1 MSRTSLGRAIQR
13 LAARMRRR
21 HSTASKP
28 LPPDSLLD
36 LRIAH
41 LEKQLDEVK
50 GRVNALMLIILAAV
64 ITDVVMRAVT

>member
-1 MSRTSLGRAIQR
+1 MSRKSIGKALRR
-13 LAARMRRR
+13 LSARIRRR
-21 HSTASKP
+21 PSSDLRQLSQEA
-28 LPPDSLLD
+28 LLD
-36 LRIAH
+36 LRVEL

>member
-1 MSRTSLGRAIQR
+1 MSRKSIGKALRR
-13 LAARMRRR
+13 LSARMRRR
-21 HSTASKP
+21 PSSD
-28 LPPDSLLD
+28 LRQLSPDALLD
-36 LRIAH
+36 LRVEL